1 MKCYKKD
8 YPRPQFVRDNWV
20 NLNGTWDFGFDDENC
35 GEKEAWYEKFAGN
48 RQIQVPFTYETSL
61 SGIGEEEIHE
71 NVWYRRSFTAKGEEL
86 CKKRL
91 RLHFEGSDFITK
103 VWVNGSFAGSHR
115 GGYSRFSFDVTEFVK
130 DGENELVVKV
140 EDSTDIHQPRGKQRW
155 IKENFACWYV
165 QTTGIWKTVWMEYVP
180 KISLDSVKITPVLT
194 DNAVELEYEIKGDSA
209 CLGEE
214 LLVEAVVSFDGMFV
228 AKSVSAMTAS
238 HVRTVLD
245 VSGTG
250 ENAFV

>member
-1 MKCYKKD
+1 M
-8 YPRPQFVRDNWV
+8 
-20 NLNGTWDFGFDDENC
+20 
-35 GEKEAWYEKFAGN
+35 
-48 RQIQVPFTYETSL
+48 
-61 SGIGEEEIHE
+61 
-71 NVWYRRSFTAKGEEL
+71 
-86 CKKRL
+86 
-91 RLHFEGSDFITK
+91 
-103 VWVNGSFAGSHR
+103 
-115 GGYSRFSFDVTEFVK
+115 TEFVK

-238 HVRTVLD
+238 CKNGAGCFGYRGECLCLGSENL
-245 VSGTG
+245 VSGGTG
-250 ENAFV
+250 PV